1 MIPHKTRKNTSLHT
15 ERGFALV
22 VAMCLLVLLL
32 LVAVGLMSLSAISL
46 RAGSRDAALQQAR
59 SNAKLALQLAIGRL
73 QATAGPDQRV
83 TAPASQNGQ
92 REQGNLTGVWEGW
105 KWDGKGSTPNWEQEK
120 SKRFKGWLVSSPKPE
135 QAKEEQYADGEAPGE
150 SVELVGTTLPADKT
164 VKAPLVKLNED
175 QAYAWAVFD
184 ESQKASVSV
193 AKEKVEDF
201 AGSYDRTG
209 AAASYGFEAVKELDW
224 TTLADEKTDHRKLL
238 TTGQTTLTGLTKENL
253 SFHDLTT
260 DSLGVLSN
268 AAEGGLA
275 KDLSRLFDASTLPTD
290 YATRFLYSGENT
302 PLSGI
307 PARFNGANPLPSPDP
322 AWTLLQ
328 SHYRSYTRLSGGSSP
343 YFDAS
348 VSSVT
353 ARPTAATQG
362 AQLLRHK
369 AFTEQQIA
377 PVIAKA
383 QFVFSLAFGYNA
395 DTLANMYS
403 DGSAKKSPP
412 EVRDE
417 YITWLVID
425 PVITLW
431 NPYNVP
437 LRFTGARVEL
447 YRIPLAFRIYK
458 NGNLVNTEY
467 TKLTNAHTVEDF
479 KTREARFY
487 RLNIQPEDGTTE
499 RILAPGEH
507 VVFTAHNHKL
517 HGGHDYNLTGVTMRP
532 GFEPPAG
539 TASSLEVGGVT
550 TQNLFVNTSGV
561 SSGKDYGKTVR
572 TIAVKAGDSIQVEVK
587 PERAGID
594 DFKETGGKEVTGFLK
609 YYLGGGNVTRLLGGI
624 ELDYGDRE
632 KELLPHFP
640 KEDLPTIVVSPDIPK
655 GSTAGL
661 NPARH
666 ALRFKEPFLISTFQ
680 EKTERDSRFGSRSWL
695 NNAPVNFYA
704 SEGIDQTED
713 FAHHQYEFKWEAMTD
728 WPPNSPTIEISNTG
742 NRGYGGPGIYA
753 QSGVE
758 FATFASLPLA
768 PAHSLAQ
775 LRHAPLNAGGQL
787 PLTSQVL
794 ANSFVPPLL
803 GEDKVQASAGNRN
816 YLDHSYLANNALFD
830 SWFLSSAANHPALP
844 GTDARSAKELLEGFF
859 AKSEALPNPRFRPHR
874 GGQSGEELAEELSSA
889 TDAYQEIGAHLL
901 IDAPFNVN
909 STRVAAWQAF
919 LASNFGAAAPI
930 IDNGALKL
938 DEGENLPVLRHS
950 HAAAGSLESGSGSN
964 GSDHAKWNGYRRLD
978 EDQITKL
985 AEEIVE
991 QVKERGPFQS
1001 VAEFV
1006 NRRPGDGELARKG
1019 ALEAAIE
1026 NAGINADVLDPAYG
1040 LPDGGNTA
1048 DGAPGTINQADL
1060 LTPLAPQL
1068 TVRGDTFRIR
1078 AYGEAADEKNS
1089 KVRVWCEA
1097 TVQRVPEY
1105 LDPVDKA
1112 SAAPS
1117 VPVNQSF
1124 GRRFEVVSFRWLKP
1138 QEI

>member
-1 MIPHKTRKNTSLHT
+1 MTPHTTRKTTSQHT

-32 LVAVGLMSLSAISL
+32 LLAVGMMSLSAISL

-73 QATAGPDQRV
+73 QATAGPDQRI
-83 TAPASQNGQ
+83 TAPASQHGQ
-92 REQGNLTGVWEGW
+92 RLQGHLTGVWEGW
-105 KWDGKGSTPNWEQEK
+105 KWDGKGSTPNWDQEK
-120 SKRFKGWLVSSPKPE
+120 SKRFKGWLVSSPTP
-135 QAKEEQYADGEAPGE
+135 ADTKEEKYADSEASGE
-150 SVELVGTTLPADKT
+150 SVELVGDTIPSDKA
-164 VKAPLVKLNED
+164 VRAPLVRLDADE
-175 QAYAWAVFD
+175 AYAWAVFD

-193 AKEKVEDF
+193 EGKKATDF
-201 AGSYDRTG
+201 ASTYDRTG
-209 AAASYGFEAVKELDW
+209 SAAGYGFEAVKAFDW
-224 TTLADEKTDHRKLL
+224 STLADEKTEHRKLL
-238 TTGQTTLTGLTKENL
+238 TTGQTTLAGLTKENL

-268 AAEGGLA
+268 AADGGLS
-275 KDLSRLFDASTLPTD
+275 KDLSRLFDSSTLPAD
-290 YATRFLYSGENT
+290 YASRFLYSGEST
-302 PLSGI
+302 PLAGI
-307 PARFNGANPLPSPDP
+307 PARFTGANPLPSPDP
-322 AWTLLQ
+322 AWSLLQ

-343 YFDAS
+343 YFDAG
-348 VSSVT
+348 VAAVT

-362 AQLLRHK
+362 SALLRHK

-412 EVRDE
+412 EQRDE

-437 LRFTGARVEL
+437 LRFSGARIEL
-447 YRIPLAFRIYK
+447 YRIPFAFRIYK
-458 NGNLVNTEY
+458 NGTLVNTEY
-467 TKLTNAHTVEDF
+467 TKLTNAHTAEDF
-479 KTREARFY
+479 KTRQARFY
-487 RLNIQPEDGTTE
+487 RLNMQPDEGTTE

-507 VVFTAHNHKL
+507 VVFTAFNHKM
-517 HGGHDYNLTGVTMRP
+517 HGSHDYNLTGVTLRP
-532 GFEPPAG
+532 GFNPPAG
-539 TASSLEVGGVT
+539 NASSLEVGGVT
-550 TQNLFVNTSGV
+550 TQNIFVNSSGA

-572 TIAVKAGDSIQVEVK
+572 TIAVKAGDRIQVEVK
-587 PERAGID
+587 PERAGVD
-594 DFKETGGKEVTGFLK
+594 NFKETGGKEITGFLK

-632 KELLPHFP
+632 EELLEHFP
-640 KEDLPTIVVSPDIPK
+640 PDDLPTIVVSPDIPK

-661 NPARH
+661 NAARH

-695 NNAPVNFYA
+695 NNSPVNFYA

-775 LRHAPLNAGGQL
+775 LRHAPLNVGGQL
-787 PLTSQVL
+787 PLTAQVL
-794 ANSFVPPLL
+794 ANSFAPPLL
-803 GEDKVQASAGNRN
+803 GEDKVQASAGNRS

-830 SWFLSSAANHPALP
+830 SWFLSSAAEHPALP
-844 GTDARSAKELLEGFF
+844 GTGERTAKDLLQGFF
-859 AKSEALPNPRFRPHR
+859 ANGDALPNPRFRPHR
-874 GGQSGEELAEELSSA
+874 GGRDGGELAEELSSSDA
-889 TDAYQEIGAHLL
+889 AYQEIGAHLL

-909 STRVAAWQAF
+909 STRIAAWQAF

-938 DEGENLPVLRHS
+938 DEGDNLPVLRHS
-950 HAAAGSLESGSGSN
+950 HAAGGSLESGSGSS

-978 EDQITKL
+978 EDQIAKL
-985 AEEIVE
+985 AEEIVG

-1006 NRRPGDGELARKG
+1006 NRRPGSGDLARKG

-1026 NAGINADVLDPAYG
+1026 NAGLNASILDPSYG

-1078 AYGEAADEKNS
+1078 AYGEAADGKNS

-1105 LDPVDKA
+1105 LDRTDKA
-1112 SAAPS
+1112 SATPS
-1117 VPVNQSF
+1117 SLVNQNF
-1124 GRRFEVVSFRWLKP
+1124 GRRFKVVSFRWLKP
-1138 QEI
+1138 REI